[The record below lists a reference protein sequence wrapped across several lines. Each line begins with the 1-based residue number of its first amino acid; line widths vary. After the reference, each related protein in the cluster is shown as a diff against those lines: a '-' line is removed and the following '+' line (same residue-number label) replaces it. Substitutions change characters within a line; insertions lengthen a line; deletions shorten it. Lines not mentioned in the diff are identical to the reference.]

1 MIMNLKSNK
10 KDSLHFTIDKKINEE
25 LTNYIK
31 INCINRSSLI
41 ENLIEN
47 FLKTKKSD

>member
-1 MIMNLKSNK
+1 MIMISKPNK

-25 LTNYIK
+25 LNNYIK
-31 INCINRSSLI
+31 NNCINRSSLI
-41 ENLIEN
+41 ESLIIN